1 MQLPK
6 TQYANHIH
14 TNTNQM
20 KPKQK
25 ERKTVPGVR
34 ESKTAN
40 KVNTKQTYLT
50 VRGKQRKTS
59 KQMMIS
65 Q

>member
-1 MQLPK
+1 
-6 TQYANHIH
+6 
-14 TNTNQM
+14 M

-40 KVNTKQTYLT
+40 KIKTKQTYLT
-50 VRGKQRKTS
+50 VRRKKRKKTRVQ
-59 KQMMIS
+59 KMIS
-65 Q
+65 H